1 MNSSDSKLLR
11 NGDADVMIAGGC
23 EAAITPLSFAG
34 FINLMAMNNNYND
47 NPTKASRPFD
57 MNRGGFVMSEGA
69 AVLVLETLSHATK
82 RGAKKYCELAGYG
95 ASCDAYHITSPD
107 PEGDGLRRAI
117 LASLKDANLKPE
129 DVNFNHSHIRIN
141 TIFILF
147 DYPNF

>member
-1 MNSSDSKLLR
+1 LRLLR

-69 AVLVLETLSHATK
+69 GVLVLETLSHATK
-82 RGAKKYCELAGYG
+82 RGAKIYCELAGYG

-129 DVNFNHSHIRIN
+129 DVVF
-141 TIFILF
+141 
-147 DYPNF
+147 

>member
-1 MNSSDSKLLR
+1 LLNKKALRLLR

-69 AVLVLETLSHATK
+69 GVLVLETLSHATK
-82 RGAKKYCELAGYG
+82 RGAKIYCELAGYG

-129 DVNFNHSHIRIN
+129 DVFFNHSHIRNN

-147 DYPNF
+147 ECPL

>member
-1 MNSSDSKLLR
+1 MRLLR

-69 AVLVLETLSHATK
+69 GVLVLETLSHATK
-82 RGAKKYCELAGYG
+82 RGAKIYCELAGYG

-129 DVNFNHSHIRIN
+129 DVNFNDLHISN
-141 TIFILF
+141 DTIFTLF
-147 DYPNF
+147 LLP